1 MLTKNKKT
9 ALIIALAVSS
19 FLLAISN
26 EIYFLYAHFARVP
39 LADWIHRI
47 DYYKWDWLPVLCLAG
62 YGLKLT
68 RGWNPG
74 SKLLKVVVFIVLLTA
89 IALGVLSLYLL
100 IWAYMAFGY
109 DPPV

>member
-74 SKLLKVVVFIVLLTA
+74 SRLLKVAVFIVLFMG
-89 IALGVLSLYLL
+89 IALGLFRFLLFVIGHIVLPGT
-100 IWAYMAFGY
+100 A
-109 DPPV
+109 